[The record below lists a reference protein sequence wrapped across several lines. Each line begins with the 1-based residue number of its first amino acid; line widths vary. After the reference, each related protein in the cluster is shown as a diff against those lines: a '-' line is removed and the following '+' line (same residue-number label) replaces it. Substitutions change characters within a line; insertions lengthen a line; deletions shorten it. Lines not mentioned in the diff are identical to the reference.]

1 METHSDEF
9 GYLVAMFILCVFFLE
24 EGGEHEGHAG
34 EVVGLVKEAYFS
46 ELKVVPDMSVVLE
59 GLGVDVEGPS
69 FLFPGEVDIIYVYSV
84 LVNASQQDSKE
95 FGFEDAVDG
104 SCSDDD
110 FGRMCVLLLSD
121 SECGRHAAVALSVG
135 QVFLAVF
142 INEVVFSGQRWNAL
156 LARFFVLAV
165 LGQGLQVVSE
175 EAVAHELL
183 TLFALLVV
191 GVFAGL

>member
-1 METHSDEF
+1 MEAHSDEF
-9 GYLVAMFILCVFFLE
+9 GYLVAMFVLCVFFLK
-24 EGGEHEGHAG
+24 EGGQHEGHAG
-34 EVVGLVKEAYFS
+34 QVVGLVEEAYFS
-46 ELKVVPDMSVVLE
+46 ELKVVPDMPVVLE

-69 FLFPGEVDIIYVYSV
+69 FLFFGEVNVIYIYGVFVS
-84 LVNASQQDSKE
+84 APQQDSKE
-95 FGFEDAVDG
+95 FGLEDAVDG

-110 FGRMCVLLLSD
+110 FGCMCILLGSD
-121 SECGRHAAVALSVG
+121 SESGSHAAVALSVG

-142 INEVVFSGQRWNAL
+142 INEVVFSGQRRHAL

-175 EAVAHELL
+175 EAVAHQVL
-183 TLFALLVV
+183 TLFALFVV